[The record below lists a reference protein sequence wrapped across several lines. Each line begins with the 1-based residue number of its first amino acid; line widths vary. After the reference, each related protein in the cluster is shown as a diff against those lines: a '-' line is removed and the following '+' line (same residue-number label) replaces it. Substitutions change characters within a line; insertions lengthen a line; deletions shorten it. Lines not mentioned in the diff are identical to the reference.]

1 MRFPLTLTAGL
12 LLAIAT
18 LTTGHAQSDAA
29 GTVTV
34 DHAWARATPGGAKTG
49 AVYMTITNNGSEAER
64 LIGGASPDA
73 ATVQVHE
80 MKVVNNVMQ
89 MREVPGGLAIPAH
102 GTVTL
107 KPGSY
112 HVMLIGLK
120 KPLKAGDAVPLTLR
134 FDKAAAMTINVPV
147 ETMGADDMG
156 GMKMQ

>member
-1 MRFPLTLTAGL
+1 MRLPLTLSAAL
-12 LLAIAT
+12 LLTIAT
-18 LTTGHAQSDAA
+18 VTTGHAQNDAA

-34 DHAWARATPGGAKTG
+34 DRAWARATPGGAKTG
-49 AVYMTITNNGSEAER
+49 AVYMTITNNGAVAER
-64 LIGGASPDA
+64 LTGGASPDA

-89 MREVPGGLAIPAH
+89 MREVPGGLPIPAH
-102 GTVTL
+102 GTVIL
-107 KPGSY
+107 KPDSY

-147 ETMGADDMG
+147 EAMGADDMG